1 MKKII
6 RAIASLVLLLPAFMT
21 AGFILSLINDTISR
35 LFTGRDI
42 AIGSLLWIPVGCL
55 FIYQISRFVWKG
67 WQQPTTVTPKLET
80 ESDVQPQTPAE
91 FKWTTLFKSI
101 FKFLLVVFVGLPLL
115 IIVLIGIFDLGSR
128 LFGPISIPLTVLAIP
143 VVLWLGGKGTQ
154 AFKASFE
161 AKREALE
168 QNKWQGG
175 GKKTTRL
182 EIVIRVVL
190 LILLLPPF
198 LIALQGVVLS
208 LPNVINPPFQSAV
221 ALDDV
226 FGNVVL
232 RVISLAIFLPFL
244 AIFMG
249 LSWLGYK
256 LASRLARVITYV
268 IGVQMEYRRLEDA
281 MTTPAVTL
289 DNELSELPEQ
299 EQKSHQR

>member
-1 MKKII
+1 MKNII
-6 RAIASLVLLLPAFMT
+6 RAIASLVILLPALMT
-21 AGFILSLINDTISR
+21 AGFILSLLNDTISR
-35 LFTGRDI
+35 LLSGQAI
-42 AIGSLLWIPVGCL
+42 AIGSLLWIPIGCL

-67 WQQPTTVTPKLET
+67 WQQPTSVTPKLKT
-80 ESDVQPQTPAE
+80 ESDIRPQAPTE
-91 FKWTTLFKSI
+91 FKWTNLFKSI

-128 LFGPISIPLTVLAIP
+128 LFGPISMPFTVLAIP
-143 VVLWLGGKGTQ
+143 VVLWLGGKGVRALKT
-154 AFKASFE
+154 SFE

-182 EIVIRVVL
+182 EIAIRVIL
-190 LILLLPPF
+190 LIFLLPPF

-221 ALDDV
+221 APDDV

-244 AIFMG
+244 VIFVG

-256 LASRLARVITYV
+256 LVSRLARVLTYL

-289 DNELSELPEQ
+289 DNDLSEFPE
-299 EQKSHQR
+299 EERKSHQR